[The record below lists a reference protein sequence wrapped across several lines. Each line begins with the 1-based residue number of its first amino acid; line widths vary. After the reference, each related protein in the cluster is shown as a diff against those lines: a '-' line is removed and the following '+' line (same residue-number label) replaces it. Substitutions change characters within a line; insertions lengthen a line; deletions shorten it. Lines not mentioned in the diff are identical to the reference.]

1 MWGVWGKKRGEW
13 GAGVLGGR
21 FSLSSV
27 SRAGG
32 KTGEPRVL
40 NVGQSGE
47 MSWGKWG
54 GENWGGWGDGG
65 PVVKEEEGGLLVVS
79 HVKRAGG
86 NLGLDLKGGR
96 RGQPVDGFRGEVG
109 ELGGGER

>member
-47 MSWGKWG
+47 ISWGEG

-79 HVKRAGG
+79 PVRRAGG
-86 NLGLDLKGGR
+86 NLGLD
-96 RGQPVDGFRGEVG
+96 
-109 ELGGGER
+109 

>member
-1 MWGVWGKKRGEW
+1 M
-13 GAGVLGGR
+13 LGGR

-27 SRAGG
+27 SKAGG

-47 MSWGKWG
+47 ISLWEKG

-65 PVVKEEEGGLLVVS
+65 PAAVVKEEGGGLLVVS
-79 HVKRAGG
+79 PVKRAGG
-86 NLGLDLKGGR
+86 NLGLDWKGGR
-96 RGQPVDGFRGEVG
+96 RGVFGS
-109 ELGGGER
+109 